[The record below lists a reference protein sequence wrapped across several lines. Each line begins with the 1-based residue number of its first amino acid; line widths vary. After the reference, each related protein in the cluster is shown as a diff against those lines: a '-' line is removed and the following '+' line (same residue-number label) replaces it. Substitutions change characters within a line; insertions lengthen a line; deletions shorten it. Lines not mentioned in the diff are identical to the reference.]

1 MREAFSLI
9 LAVSENKSNIRAHQ
23 LECILLT
30 DAIAL
35 TCIQKQKLHNPTM
48 MEIAIYISSF
58 ANLFFYISGE
68 NNLLLSVTY
77 WLLFK
82 LYMIFPGQHHNPFQ
96 CIKSFP
102 WLIEILWW
110 IWSFNTWCEL
120 SIQHLRTLITWRF
133 LAATQYSLVIIYR
146 VNTFLFIFLCFISF
160 LSWIW
165 ISFDS

>member
-1 MREAFSLI
+1 MGLLGLDGTSLPGWDF
-9 LAVSENKSNIRAHQ
+9 LARLGRLGLAWTSWPGWDFLAW
-23 LECILLT
+23 LGLLGL
-30 DAIAL
+30 AG
-35 TCIQKQKLHNPTM
+35 IQKQKLHNPTM

-58 ANLFFYISGE
+58 ANLFFYISGQ

-146 VNTFLFIFLCFISF
+146 VNTFDSSF
-160 LSWIW
+160 YVS
-165 ISFDS
+165 